1 MGVTLLTEVT
11 RTTTMKLSIKN
22 LVAAPFTPMNSDES
36 VNVNVIPD
44 YAQCLINQG
53 VTQVYILGTTGEGMS
68 LSVDERMQVAEAW
81 KNLGK
86 MDIIMN
92 HIGANS
98 IADVKALA
106 AHSEKIGLDAIA
118 LLAPFYYKCADLD
131 ALIEYL
137 AEVTSAAPNTPLV
150 YYHFAGKTGVDF
162 DVTDLVE
169 KAMERI
175 PMFAGVKFTG
185 WDLGTAI
192 EANRQFGD
200 KVMIGYGKDEQVM
213 AAYFMGLKCSVGS
226 TYNWAGKVWNEAIT
240 ALKNGDNAGSVKK
253 QEFMNQVLR
262 VIFQFGFNDAVNKS
276 MMKFVHG
283 VDMGPV
289 RRPIS
294 QVPADK
300 LAQVHAELEKLK
312 FRQCCLK

>member
-11 RTTTMKLSIKN
+11 RTTMKLSIQN
-22 LVAAPFTPMNSDES
+22 LIAAPFTPMNSDES

-81 KNLGK
+81 KNL
-86 MDIIMN
+86 
-92 HIGANS
+92 
-98 IADVKALA
+98 
-106 AHSEKIGLDAIA
+106 EKIGLDAIA

-137 AEVTSAAPNTPLV
+137 ADVSSAAPNTPLV

-200 KVMIGYGKDEQVM
+200 KVMIGCGKDEQVM

-226 TYNWAGKVWNEAIT
+226 TYNWAGKVWNEAIA
-240 ALKNGDNAGSVKK
+240 ALENGDNAGSVKK
-253 QEFMNQVLR
+253 QEYMNQVLR

-294 QVPADK
+294 QVPAGK

-312 FRQCCLK
+312 FRQCCLN

>member
-11 RTTTMKLSIKN
+11 RTTMKLSIQN
-22 LVAAPFTPMNSDES
+22 LIAAPFTPMNSDES

-106 AHSEKIGLDAIA
+106 AHSEKI
-118 LLAPFYYKCADLD
+118 
-131 ALIEYL
+131 
-137 AEVTSAAPNTPLV
+137 
-150 YYHFAGKTGVDF
+150 
-162 DVTDLVE
+162 
-169 KAMERI
+169 
-175 PMFAGVKFTG
+175 
-185 WDLGTAI
+185 

-253 QEFMNQVLR
+253 QEFVNQVLR

-276 MMKFVHG
+276 TMKYVHG

-294 QVPADK
+294 QVPAGK